1 MREMNNGVTVLDIGG
16 SVVAPEV
23 PDTGFLRRFRCFLGG
38 RLEENPSRRAI
49 IVIGGGAAAR
59 TWQSALR
66 KLEPD
71 APDESLDRVGIMATR
86 LNAELV
92 RAVFG
97 GLCPDPVVTDPTAD
111 FPFTGRILTAAGWK
125 PGFSTDYD
133 AVVLAERFSAR
144 RIIMLSNIPRIYS
157 DDPSTNPK
165 ALPLDRL
172 TWKEYRKMI
181 GTEWKPGANLPF
193 DPAAAERAA
202 ESGLTVVAVA
212 GKNLENLEALLAGR
226 NFIGTVIGP

>member
-1 MREMNNGVTVLDIGG
+1 MMEMDNGVTVLDIGG

-23 PDTGFLRRFRCFLGG
+23 PDTCFLRKFRSFLGG

-59 TWQSALR
+59 TWQAALR
-66 KLEPD
+66 RLEPD
-71 APDESLDRVGIMATR
+71 APDESLDMVGIMATR

-92 RAVFG
+92 RSVFG

-157 DDPSTNPK
+157 DDPSTNPE
-165 ALPLDRL
+165 AEPLDRL
-172 TWKEYRKMI
+172 TWKEYREMI
-181 GTEWKPGANLPF
+181 GTAWKPGANLPF

>member
-1 MREMNNGVTVLDIGG
+1 MTEMDNETAVLDIGG

-23 PDTGFLRRFRCFLGG
+23 PDTRFLRKFRSFLGG
-38 RLEENPSRRAI
+38 RLEDKPSRRAI
-49 IVIGGGAAAR
+49 IVIGGGGAAR
-59 TWQSALR
+59 TWQAALR

-71 APDESLDRVGIMATR
+71 APDESLDMVGIMATR

-92 RAVFG
+92 RSVFG

-111 FPFTGRILTAAGWK
+111 FSFTGRILTAAGWK

-157 DDPSTNPK
+157 DDPSTNPE
-165 ALPLDRL
+165 AEPLDRL

-181 GTEWKPGANLPF
+181 GTAWKPGANLPF

-212 GKNLENLEALLAGR
+212 GKNLENLDALLAGR

>member
-1 MREMNNGVTVLDIGG
+1 MDNETAVLDIGG
-16 SVVAPEV
+16 SIVAPEV
-23 PDTGFLRRFRCFLGG
+23 PDTRFLRKFRSFLVG

-59 TWQSALR
+59 TWQAALR
-66 KLEPD
+66 TLEPD
-71 APDESLDRVGIMATR
+71 APDESLDMVGIMATR

-92 RAVFG
+92 RSVFG

-157 DDPSTNPK
+157 DDPSTNPE
-165 ALPLDRL
+165 AEPLDRL

-181 GTEWKPGANLPF
+181 GTAWKPGANLPF

-212 GKNLENLEALLAGR
+212 GKNLENLDALLAGR
-226 NFIGTVIGP
+226 NFIGTVIGPW

>member
-1 MREMNNGVTVLDIGG
+1 MDNETAVLDIGG
-16 SVVAPEV
+16 SIVAPEV
-23 PDTGFLRRFRCFLGG
+23 PDTRFLRKFRSFLVG

-59 TWQSALR
+59 TWQAALR
-66 KLEPD
+66 TLEPD
-71 APDESLDRVGIMATR
+71 APDESLDMVGIMATR

-92 RAVFG
+92 RSVFG

-157 DDPSTNPK
+157 DDPSTNPE
-165 ALPLDRL
+165 AEPLDRL

-181 GTEWKPGANLPF
+181 GTAWKPGANLPF

-212 GKNLENLEALLAGR
+212 GKNLENLDALLAGR

>member
-1 MREMNNGVTVLDIGG
+1 MEMDNGVTVLDIGG

-23 PDTGFLRRFRCFLGG
+23 PDTCFLRKFRSFLGG

-59 TWQSALR
+59 TWQAALR
-66 KLEPD
+66 RLEPD
-71 APDESLDRVGIMATR
+71 ASDESLDMVGIMATR

-92 RAVFG
+92 RSVFG

-157 DDPSTNPK
+157 DDPSTNPE
-165 ALPLDRL
+165 AEPLDRL
-172 TWKEYRKMI
+172 TWKEYREMI
-181 GTEWKPGANLPF
+181 GTAWKPGANLPF

>member
-1 MREMNNGVTVLDIGG
+1 MDNETAVLDIGG
-16 SVVAPEV
+16 SIVAPEV
-23 PDTGFLRRFRCFLGG
+23 PDTRFLRKFRSFLVG

-59 TWQSALR
+59 TWQAALR
-66 KLEPD
+66 TLEPD
-71 APDESLDRVGIMATR
+71 APDESLDMVGIMATR

-92 RAVFG
+92 RSVFG

-157 DDPSTNPK
+157 DDPSPNPE
-165 ALPLDRL
+165 AEPLDRL

-181 GTEWKPGANLPF
+181 GTAWKPGANLPF

-212 GKNLENLEALLAGR
+212 GKNLENLDALLAGR
-226 NFIGTVIGP
+226 NFIGTVIGPW

>member
-1 MREMNNGVTVLDIGG
+1 MDNETAVLDIGG
-16 SVVAPEV
+16 SIVAPEV
-23 PDTGFLRRFRCFLGG
+23 PDTRFLRKFRSFLVG

-59 TWQSALR
+59 TWQAALR
-66 KLEPD
+66 TLEPD
-71 APDESLDRVGIMATR
+71 APDESLDMVGIMATR

-92 RAVFG
+92 RSVFG

-157 DDPSTNPK
+157 DDPSTNPE
-165 ALPLDRL
+165 AEPLDRL

-181 GTEWKPGANLPF
+181 GTAWKPGANLPF

-212 GKNLENLEALLAGR
+212 GKNLENLDALLAGR
-226 NFIGTVIGP
+226 NFIGTFIGPW